1 MLKVRLTDQ
10 KDTEYIPSQTSK
22 MKLALFLKQKSQQ
35 RFSFLGL
42 LQGNLQ

>member
-22 MKLALFLKQKSQQ
+22 MKLALKQKSQQ